1 MWFFSVLLTL
11 EIASVLIA
19 YFAVQRLYAYIYRY
33 RFDESVYTLLFRFVR
48 LRYIAWLYGGSVLGA
63 ALIGGFF
70 AFSYLTYG
78 GAS

>member
-1 MWFFSVLLTL
+1 MWLFSILLIL
-11 EIASVLIA
+11 EIISLLIA
-19 YFAVQRLYAYIYRY
+19 YFAVQRLYGYIYHY

-70 AFSYLTYG
+70 AFSYLSYG
-78 GAS
+78 GTS